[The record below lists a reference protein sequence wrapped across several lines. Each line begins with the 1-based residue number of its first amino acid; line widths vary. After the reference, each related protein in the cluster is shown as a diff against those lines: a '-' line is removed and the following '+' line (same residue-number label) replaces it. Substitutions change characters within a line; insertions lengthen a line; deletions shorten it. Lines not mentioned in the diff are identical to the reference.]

1 MRQLKSLMKYFRI
14 LNKIIIYTF
23 ICHLSFVI
31 CHSAIA
37 DDVYFS
43 DVPEGHWASDSVY
56 ELVRLGITSGYPD
69 GTFQGNKQITRY
81 EIASFLAK
89 FAQAF
94 NLKNGRDE
102 KLLAEL
108 KTEAAS
114 IYYQIRKAEKETKI
128 SGHFESRA
136 RVTTVSPRGGK
147 LDYRL
152 KFSVL
157 RTFDPDSQLKIT
169 LDTVDA
175 GFNTS
180 SDRPLASKLLD
191 FESRFKMAEL
201 EWKVNL
207 GPGVVVHT
215 EDNGFF
221 PSENYTIYIRP
232 KSAIQA
238 SKTVGKVDLS
248 GSYVTRQ
255 VATSGKI
262 GVHEFTAKA
271 GIEFGDLRLSFQP
284 RYLFI
289 IGGDKDVLA
298 EAGIDLKHND
308 VFETNLLVAAGN
320 FSVGSSGWYVKF
332 IEKINNL
339 FSSGTNIVLRADKIG
354 SKYRHDVVNE
364 YEFIYLNNFNRLIL
378 DGTVDFGLKI
388 SRKMDDKVSLEWKGD
403 CVTTGNYKYGQDYP
417 GTYLLWQLTG
427 YYSLASNMQAN
438 AFYRAYNVPSGVA
451 QFSQAVPA
459 FSDMIGV
466 GLSSSF

>member
-1 MRQLKSLMKYFRI
+1 MRQLKSLMKYFITFSLI
-14 LNKIIIYTF
+14 LI
-23 ICHLSFVI
+23 
-31 CHSAIA
+31 
-37 DDVYFS
+37 FS
-43 DVPEGHWASDSVY
+43 LAALAQEVFLRDVPENHWASDSVY
-56 ELVRLGITSGYPD
+56 KLVRLGITSGYPD
-69 GTFQGNKQITRY
+69 GTFRGKKEITRY
-81 EIASFLAK
+81 EMAAFLAK

-94 NLKNGRDE
+94 NLKNGKDE

-108 KTEAAS
+108 KAEAAS
-114 IYYQIRKAEKETKI
+114 IYYQIKKEKEETKV
-128 SGHFESRA
+128 SGSLQSRA
-136 RVTTVSPRGGK
+136 RVTTINPRGGK

-157 RTFDPDSQLKIT
+157 KTFDPDSQLKIT

-180 SDRPLASKLLD
+180 GGRPLSTKLLD
-191 FESRFKMAEL
+191 FESRFKMAQL
-201 EWKVNL
+201 DWKINL

-215 EDNGFF
+215 EDSGFF

-238 SKTVGKVDLS
+238 SKTVGKVNLS

-262 GVHEFTAKA
+262 GVHEFTVKA
-271 GIEFGDLRLSFQP
+271 GVNLGDLRLSLRP
-284 RYLFI
+284 RYMFI

-308 VFETNLLVAAGN
+308 VFETNLLVAAGD
-320 FSVGSSGWYVKF
+320 FSAGRSGWYVKF

-339 FSSGTNIVLRADKIG
+339 FGSGTKIVLRADKIG

-364 YEFIYLNNFNRLIL
+364 YEFVYLNNFNRLIL
-378 DGTVDFGLKI
+378 DGTVDIGLKM
-388 SRKMDDKVSLEWKGD
+388 SRTIGDKVSLEWKGD
-403 CVTTGNYKYGQDYP
+403 YVTTGDYKYGQNHP
-417 GTYLLWQLTG
+417 GTYFLWQLTS
-427 YYSLASNMQAN
+427 YYNLTSKTKAN
-438 AFYRAYNVPSGVA
+438 VFYRAYNVPSGVA

-459 FSDMIGV
+459 FSDMIGI